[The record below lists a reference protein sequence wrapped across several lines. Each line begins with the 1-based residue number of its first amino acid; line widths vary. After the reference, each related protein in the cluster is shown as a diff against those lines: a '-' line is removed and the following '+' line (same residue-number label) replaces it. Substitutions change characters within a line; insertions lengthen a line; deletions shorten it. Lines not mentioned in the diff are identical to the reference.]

1 MKPTTT
7 LATIAT
13 VAALALAGCSAGTS
27 SQNGGMDGGTSAG
40 SAAYD
45 SSKSQQSTVDTATT
59 PTSVIRTGDM
69 SLNTQD
75 VSGTYDKV
83 KAAVIAA
90 GGRIESSSFY
100 AGGSGTQ
107 PSAQV
112 VARIPEA
119 KLDATIDT
127 LSALAKRTA
136 LNLSS
141 SDVTLQRVD
150 LEAKVK
156 ALTAARDRLQQLVSQ
171 ATKVGDLIEAE
182 NALAQRQ
189 AERAGHVLRQQD
201 HAFVLEERAPAGAPD
216 DERGVHGTG
225 LEMGIG
231 DGAENR
237 PHVVEALA
245 RDPPG
250 HGVDHGLVE
259 HVERGGRSN
268 RAASLQR
275 GVGRDA
281 RASRMELAVRDVRG
295 RVRAVGG
302 DVVGVGC
309 DEADC
314 GGVMWVRA
322 K

>member
-1 MKPTTT
+1 MTLETTD
-7 LATIAT
+7 
-13 VAALALAGCSAGTS
+13 VAGVFD
-27 SQNGGMDGGTSAG
+27 Q
-40 SAAYD
+40 
-45 SSKSQQSTVDTATT
+45 
-59 PTSVIRTGDM
+59 
-69 SLNTQD
+69 
-75 VSGTYDKV
+75 V
-83 KAAVIAA
+83 KQAVVAA

-189 AERAGHVLRQQD
+189 AELDSYTGQLDYLKSQAAESTLSIMVTNNETPVTSGLRGWGETFRQ
-201 HAFVLEERAPAGAPD
+201 
-216 DERGVHGTG
+216 
-225 LEMGIG
+225 
-231 DGAENR
+231 
-237 PHVVEALA
+237 
-245 RDPPG
+245 
-250 HGVDHGLVE
+250 
-259 HVERGGRSN
+259 
-268 RAASLQR
+268 
-275 GVGRDA
+275 
-281 RASRMELAVRDVRG
+281 AVRGFLGAIQSVIVFVGTALPWAAGVAVLVWLVR
-295 RVRAVGG
+295 VSIRAV
-302 DVVGVGC
+302 
-309 DEADC
+309 AAL
-314 GGVMWVRA
+314 RA
-322 K
+322 RRRKD

>member
-1 MKPTTT
+1 MSRH
-7 LATIAT
+7 LRCA
-13 VAALALAGCSAGTS
+13 AALAAAVLLLTGCGVSTGGGSSAYTDSGVP
-27 SQNGGMDGGTSAG
+27 GIAPDIAVDGGKDMVA
-40 SAAYD
+40 
-45 SSKSQQSTVDTATT
+45 VDQGDATASTATT
-59 PTSVIRTGDM
+59 PTVIRTGDM
-69 SLNTQD
+69 TLETTD
-75 VSGTYDKV
+75 VAGVFDQV
-83 KAAVIAA
+83 KQAVVAA

-189 AERAGHVLRQQD
+189 AELDSYTGQLDYLKSQAAESTLSIMVTNNETPVTSGLRGWGETLRQ
-201 HAFVLEERAPAGAPD
+201 
-216 DERGVHGTG
+216 
-225 LEMGIG
+225 
-231 DGAENR
+231 
-237 PHVVEALA
+237 
-245 RDPPG
+245 
-250 HGVDHGLVE
+250 
-259 HVERGGRSN
+259 
-268 RAASLQR
+268 
-275 GVGRDA
+275 
-281 RASRMELAVRDVRG
+281 AVRGFLGAIQSVIVFVGTALPWAVGLALLAWLVRVS
-295 RVRAVGG
+295 VRAVSRL
-302 DVVGVGC
+302 
-309 DEADC
+309 
-314 GGVMWVRA
+314 RA
-322 K
+322 KRSKG